1 MRTLEFCR
9 CPCFPGTKVGL
20 LALQVRKPPGALVHL
35 LNFQEGKLAI
45 TRHDITVGRADK
57 NTITI
62 DNPHISNRHLRFYV
76 TIFDEATDFDPLV
89 YCEDR
94 GSTNGTWVNGRCIGA
109 GKGVLL
115 LDGDT
120 VYIPGGVCFHFMAS
134 QTRKPAPLDEQS
146 RRDQDRLRWPY
157 RLTDRVLGSGSYG
170 KVYLAVDR
178 NGDQVACKVVDM
190 KRPPDAATVRRD
202 GSAVSGWERALRE
215 VDILMTLNHPNVID
229 IKDYYKND
237 KQSRLYIFEE
247 LVTHGD
253 FFSFMNARDN
263 NALEEDEVRP
273 IVWQLLKALQ
283 YLHDRKI
290 VHRDLKVSPTLNR
303 WYAELRFASRKTSSA
318 PARKSQVGSFWWTS
332 EQHAF

>member
-1 MRTLEFCR
+1 M
-9 CPCFPGTKVGL
+9 
-20 LALQVRKPPGALVHL
+20 
-35 LNFQEGKLAI
+35 
-45 TRHDITVGRADK
+45 
-57 NTITI
+57 
-62 DNPHISNRHLRFYV
+62 
-76 TIFDEATDFDPLV
+76 V

-109 GKGVLL
+109 GKSVLL

-120 VYIPGGVCFHFMAS
+120 VDIPGGVCFHFMAS
-134 QTRKPAPLDEQS
+134 RTRKPAPLDEQS
-146 RRDQDRLRWPY
+146 RRDQDCLCWPY

-190 KRPPDAATVRRD
+190 KPPPAAATAATARRE
-202 GSAVSGWERALRE
+202 GSAVSDWERALRE

-253 FFSFMNARDN
+253 LFSFMNARDN
-263 NALEEDEVRP
+263 KALEEDEARP

-290 VHRDLKVSPTLNR
+290 VHRDLKASSTTPPPPGSLVR
-303 WYAELRFASRKTSSA
+303 GAEICKPENILRASQEVAGRIVLVDFGTARVLKGRSRMLTATGTKQFAA
-318 PARKSQVGSFWWTS
+318 P
-332 EQHAF
+332 